1 MVNKTEEVDE
11 NGKPTYQLNEE
22 YFIFVKGKSKLDI
35 QQIEKLNDEE

>member
-1 MVNKTEEVDE
+1 MVRETSIKDE

-22 YFIFVKGKSKLDI
+22 YFIFVEGKSKEDI